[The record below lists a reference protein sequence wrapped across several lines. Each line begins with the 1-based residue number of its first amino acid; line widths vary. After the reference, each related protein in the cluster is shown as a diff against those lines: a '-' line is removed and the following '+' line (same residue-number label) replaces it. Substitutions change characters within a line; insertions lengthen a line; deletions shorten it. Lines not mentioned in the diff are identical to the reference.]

1 MKNKKIYFW
10 PNWFYQALSPR
21 PVKIEPRII
30 NRLGLANLYLWR
42 ALNIYDDFLDGHGQP
57 AKLPLANRYYRE
69 FLEIY
74 YRLDLSDNFYKIFK
88 FILADLDRA
97 NRQEIS
103 ARRLLIKNNKILLPE
118 ALPEPTNPLKLS
130 RKSLALGLGPI
141 AIISQ
146 IPDKNKEAKINLT
159 INLFRHILA
168 AKQLAD
174 DARDWLDDLKAG
186 QITLA
191 NLPILSQAKKR
202 NLTLDFKNQ
211 PELFYLLFARY
222 SSPKICVQLEKL
234 IKTTK
239 NISRSLGLKANNQL
253 LTEIIKPIE
262 IGLKEVRRFRSK
274 LSRLV

>member
-10 PNWFYQALSPR
+10 PDWFYQALSPH

-42 ALNIYDDFLDGHGQP
+42 ALNIYDDFLDGSGRP
-57 AKLPLANRYYRE
+57 AQLPLANRYYRK

-74 YRLDLSDNFYKIFK
+74 YRLNLNDNFYKIFK
-88 FILADLDRA
+88 FILNDLDRA

-103 ARRLLIKNNKILLPE
+103 TQRLLIKNNKILLPPV
-118 ALPEPTNPLKLS
+118 LPELTNSLELS

-146 IPDKNKEAKINLT
+146 ISGKNKKAKIDLT

-168 AKQLAD
+168 TKQLAD

-191 NLPILSQAKKR
+191 NLPILNQAKTK

-211 PELFYLLFARY
+211 PELLYLLFVRY
-222 SSPKICVQLEKL
+222 SSPRICVQLEKL
-234 IKTTK
+234 IKATK
-239 NISRSLGLKANNQL
+239 NISRSLGLKTNNYL
-253 LTEIIKPIE
+253 ITEIIKPIE
-262 IGLKEVRRFRSK
+262 IGLKEVQRFRG
-274 LSRLV
+274 RLPL